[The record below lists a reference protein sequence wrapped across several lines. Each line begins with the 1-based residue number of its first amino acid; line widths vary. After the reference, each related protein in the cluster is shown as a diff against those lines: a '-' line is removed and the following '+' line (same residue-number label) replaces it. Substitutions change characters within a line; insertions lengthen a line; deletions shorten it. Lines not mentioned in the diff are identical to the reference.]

1 VYAQVRIDYA
11 NVVEV
16 NGAVVL
22 REVAIEFRVFTSAIA
37 YPNAGDHK
45 VSDTIALLEHLKC
58 RVLSDIG
65 IRVGTQ
71 DGLLVM
77 AASLRLDALKAEA
90 RRNAQL
96 FRDVEN
102 VLSKQRLV
110 VSRKVIFCSLKVVR
124 MEKAKCR
131 LVPLRPH
138 ALPSIGKPA
147 VKPRTENQCSGRAHR
162 GVVVD
167 EPQLPAIV
175 GELVGK
181 EVSGTANVGTVDTV
195 EVAKRVS

>member
-1 VYAQVRIDYA
+1 AEAHIDIKAPLVTDLRVYAQVRIDYA

-16 NGAVVL
+16 YGAVVL
-22 REVAIEFRVFTSAIA
+22 REVAIEFSVFTSAIA
-37 YPNAGDHK
+37 YPNAGDHN

-58 RVLSDIG
+58 RVLSDIR

-110 VSRKVIFCSLKVVR
+110 VSRKV
-124 MEKAKCR
+124 
-131 LVPLRPH
+131 
-138 ALPSIGKPA
+138 
-147 VKPRTENQCSGRAHR
+147 
-162 GVVVD
+162 
-167 EPQLPAIV
+167 
-175 GELVGK
+175 
-181 EVSGTANVGTVDTV
+181 
-195 EVAKRVS
+195 